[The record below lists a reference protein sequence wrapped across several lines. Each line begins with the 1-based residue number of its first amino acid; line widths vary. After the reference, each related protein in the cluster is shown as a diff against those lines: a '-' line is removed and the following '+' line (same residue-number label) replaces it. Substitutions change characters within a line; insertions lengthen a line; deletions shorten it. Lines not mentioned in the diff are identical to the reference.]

1 MKILIICGD
10 HFRHRFMLEPILK
23 INCKINCIIMKRES
37 QKSLRHDVPKP
48 LNKTES
54 KLLDLHLKKR
64 YLKEVNAFGNKTIY
78 DFLDKNKIIETD
90 AINLNST
97 KIKTY
102 IKKFNANICFIM
114 GPGLIS
120 EKIRNIL
127 PPKTFNIHLG
137 LSPWYRGSATLFWP
151 SYNLEPWKTGIT
163 FHKLNSNADS
173 GQIIHHSV
181 AKLKKGMDLFDLT
194 ISAMKEGRKDLKKIL
209 NYLAKGKKIKSYKQ
223 KFYGKSYATK
233 FFKPTHLKVIYEL
246 FNDKLIDYYLKN
258 KKKIVM
264 PKLIKLC

>member
-23 INCKINCIIMKRES
+23 MKCKINCIIMKRES
-37 QKSLRHDVPKP
+37 QKSVRYDVDKP

-64 YLKEVNAFGNKTIY
+64 YKKEVNAFGNKTIY
-78 DFLDKNKIIETD
+78 DFLDKNKIIEID

-97 KIKTY
+97 KVKKY
-102 IKKFNANICFIM
+102 IKKTDANFCFIM

-120 EKIRNIL
+120 EKIRKIL
-127 PPKTFNIHLG
+127 PSKTFNIHLG

-173 GQIIHHSV
+173 GEIIHHSV
-181 AKLKKGMDLFDLT
+181 AKLNKGMDLFDLT

-209 NYLAKGKKIKSYKQ
+209 DHLSKGNKIKSYRQ
-223 KFYGKSYATK
+223 DFYGKSYATK

-258 KKKIVM
+258 KKKIVL